1 MSLVVR
7 VIAPT
12 GRDAELITTVLQ
24 QNDVPAQVGSAAALF
39 NDRTDPI
46 GPLLI
51 AEEALSPAFIH
62 QLSALL
68 RKQPAWSDLP
78 ILILTG
84 SGRESVQSYRLQKER
99 LPLGSPV
106 LLERP
111 IRTATLVSSV
121 KAALRARARQYEVRD
136 AVAELRQQRE
146 TLQAVLD
153 HLPVGVLLAKPT
165 GEVLLANRRI
175 EALLGQSSRTAA
187 LESYREW
194 PLSHPDGVR
203 VRPTDHPLVRAVDSG
218 RAYGPEEYLY
228 ARGDDTQSWIS
239 LAASPILNEHG
250 EVSGGVLTVADVDQQ
265 KRSEL
270 ALIQNE
276 KLAAV
281 GRLAASISHE
291 INNPLEAVTNLL
303 YLVRCGDHLPDEVR
317 GYLDAADK
325 ELQRVSQI
333 VSHTLR
339 FHKQST
345 RPREL
350 SAHEL
355 LEPTLGLFAGRLG
368 NSNVSIVLDERS
380 SGLVNCYEGEIR
392 QILNNLVGNAIDSMK
407 TGGRL
412 LIRTRDS
419 RNWRTGAPGV
429 RIVVADNGHG
439 MPRNVM
445 KRVFEPFYTTKGIN
459 GTGLG
464 LWIARGIV
472 DKHQGMLQI
481 YSSTRA
487 SQSGTVFSLFLPL
500 QRASREVVDVF
511 EAAVSV

>member
-12 GRDAELITTVLQ
+12 GRDAELITTVLR
-24 QNDVPAQVGSAAALF
+24 QNDVPAQIGSPADLF
-39 NDRTDPI
+39 EDRREPI

-51 AEEALSPAFIH
+51 AEEALSLPFIQ

-84 SGRESVQSYRLQKER
+84 SGRESVQSYQLQKER

-121 KAALRARARQYEVRD
+121 KAALRARVRQYEVRD
-136 AVAELRQQRE
+136 TVAELRQQRE

-153 HLPVGVLLAKPT
+153 HLPVGVLLARLN
-165 GEVLLANRRI
+165 GEVMLANHRVESLLWQSVQISRI
-175 EALLGQSSRTAA
+175 EDYRDWPLMHPDGRAVRPSEHPLVQA
-187 LESYREW
+187 LESGE
-194 PLSHPDGVR
+194 PF
-203 VRPTDHPLVRAVDSG
+203 
-218 RAYGPEEYLY
+218 GPQEYLY
-228 ARGDDTQSWIS
+228 ARGDTTESWIS

-250 EVSGGVLTVADVDQQ
+250 QVSGGVLTVADVDQQ

-303 YLVRCGDHLPDEVR
+303 YLVRHDEELAPESR
-317 GYLDAADK
+317 AYLDAADK

-355 LEPTLGLFAGRLG
+355 LESTLGLFAGRLG

-380 SGLVNCYEGEIR
+380 TGLVFCYEGEIR
-392 QILNNLVGNAIDSMK
+392 QILNNLVGNAIDSMR
-407 TGGRL
+407 TGGKL
-412 LIRTRDS
+412 VIRTRDS
-419 RNWRTGAPGV
+419 HNWRTGAPGI
-429 RIVVADNGHG
+429 RIIVADSGHG

-481 YSSTRA
+481 YSSTRP
-487 SQSGTVFSLFLPL
+487 SHSGTVFSLFLPL
-500 QRASREVVDVF
+500 QRSSREVVEVL

>member
-1 MSLVVR
+1 VSLVVR

-12 GRDAELITTVLQ
+12 GRDAELIVTVLQ
-24 QNDVPAQVGSAAALF
+24 QNNVPAQVGHGATLF
-39 NDRTDPI
+39 SGRSEQDPI

-51 AEEALSPAFIH
+51 AEEALSPAFIQ
-62 QLSALL
+62 QLTQVLH
-68 RKQPAWSDLP
+68 RQPAWSDLP

-121 KAALRARARQYEVRD
+121 QAALRARMRQYEVRD
-136 AVAELRQQRE
+136 AVAELRRQQE
-146 TLQAVLD
+146 TLQVVLD
-153 HLPVGVLLAKPT
+153 SLPVGVLLAKPT
-165 GEVLLANRRI
+165 GEVVLANRRI
-175 EALLGQSSRTAA
+175 ESLLQRSSASPA
-187 LESYREW
+187 IEDYRDR
-194 PLSHPDGVR
+194 PLSHPGGALVQ
-203 VRPTDHPLVRAVDSG
+203 PEEHPLARAMASG
-218 RAYGPEEYLY
+218 HGHGPEEYLHS
-228 ARGDDTQSWIS
+228 RGEGIEAWVS
-239 LAASPILNEHG
+239 LAASPIVNQEG
-250 EVSGGVLTVADVDQQ
+250 DVTGGVLTVLDVDQQ
-265 KRSEL
+265 KRSEA

-303 YLVRCGDHLPDEVR
+303 YLVNCEEDLPQRVR

-325 ELQRVSQI
+325 ELARVSQI

-339 FHKQST
+339 FHRQST
-345 RPREL
+345 KPREL
-350 SAHEL
+350 TAHEL
-355 LEPTLGLFAGRLG
+355 LEPTLGLYGGRLA
-368 NSNVSIVLDERS
+368 NSNISLVVDERS
-380 SGLVNCYEGEIR
+380 SALMTCFEGEIR

-412 LIRTRDS
+412 VIRTRDS
-419 RNWRTGAPGV
+419 RSWSGGKPGV
-429 RIVVADNGHG
+429 RIVIADSGHG
-439 MPRNVM
+439 MPPQVR
-445 KRVFEPFYTTKGIN
+445 KRVFEPFFTTKGIN

-472 DKHQGMLQI
+472 DKHGGMLQL
-481 YSSTRA
+481 YSSTREPT
-487 SQSGTVFSLFLPL
+487 SGTVFSLFLPL
-500 QRASREVVDVF
+500 QLSLS
-511 EAAVSV
+511 EALEM

>member
-1 MSLVVR
+1 MSLVVT

-12 GRDAELITTVLQ
+12 GRDAELITTVLR
-24 QNDVPAQVGSAAALF
+24 QNDVPAKAGNSATLF
-39 NDRTDPI
+39 SDAEDPL

-51 AEEALSPAFIH
+51 AEEALSPAFIQ
-62 QLSALL
+62 QLSDLL
-68 RKQPAWSDLP
+68 GRQPAWSDLP

-121 KAALRARARQYEVRD
+121 KAALRARDRQYEVRD

-146 TLQAVLD
+146 TLQVVLD
-153 HLPVGVLLAKPT
+153 NLPVGVLLARPT
-165 GEVLLANRRI
+165 GEGLLANERM
-175 EALLGQSSRTAA
+175 ASLLGHPSYSP
-187 LESYREW
+187 EVVSYRGW
-194 PLSHPDGVR
+194 PLSRPGGVR
-203 VRPTDHPLVRAVDSG
+203 VGPEDHPLVRAIASG
-218 RAYGPEEYLY
+218 RTHGPEEYLY
-228 ARGDDTQSWIS
+228 THSDGSECWIS
-239 LAASPILNEHG
+239 LAASPILDERG
-250 EVSGGVLTVADVDQQ
+250 AVTGGVLTVMDVDQQ
-265 KRSEL
+265 KRSEA

-303 YLVRCGDHLPDEVR
+303 YLVRCEEHLSDEVR
-317 GYLDAADK
+317 TYLNAAEN
-325 ELQRVSQI
+325 ELGRVSQI

-339 FHKQST
+339 FHRQST
-345 RPREL
+345 RPREVT
-350 SAHEL
+350 AHEL
-355 LEPTLGLFAGRLG
+355 LEPTLGLFNGRLG
-368 NSNVSIVLDERS
+368 NSNVSIVLEERS
-380 SGLVNCYEGEIR
+380 TARVTCYEGEIR

-412 LIRTRDS
+412 VIRTRDS
-419 RNWRTGAPGV
+419 RDWKSGAPGV

-439 MPRNVM
+439 MPPDVM

-472 DKHQGMLQI
+472 DKHEGMLGI
-481 YSSTRA
+481 FSSTRPGK
-487 SQSGTVFSLFLPL
+487 SGTVFSLFLPL
-500 QRASREVVDVF
+500 QPS
-511 EAAVSV
+511 AAEHAIR

>member
-24 QNDVPAQVGSAAALF
+24 QNDVPARVGSARTLF
-39 NDRTDPI
+39 NDRQEPI

-51 AEEALSPAFIH
+51 AEEALSSAFIQ
-62 QLSALL
+62 QLSAVL
-68 RKQPAWSDLP
+68 RRQPAWSDLP

-84 SGRESVQSYRLQKER
+84 SGRESVQSHRLQQER

-146 TLQAVLD
+146 TLEAVLD
-153 HLPVGVLLAKPT
+153 NLPVGVLLAKPT
-165 GEVLLANRRI
+165 GEVLLANRRMESLLMQTPPGAAI
-175 EALLGQSSRTAA
+175 ED
-187 LESYREW
+187 YRNW
-194 PLSHPDGVR
+194 PLSNPGGAPVSAAE
-203 VRPTDHPLVRAVDSG
+203 HPLVRAMESG
-218 RAYGPEEYLY
+218 HAYGPQDYLY
-228 ARGDDTQSWIS
+228 ARGDNTESWVS
-239 LAASPILNEHG
+239 MAASPILNEQCQ
-250 EVSGGVLTVADVDQQ
+250 VSGGVLTVADVDQQ
-265 KRSEL
+265 RRSEV

-303 YLVRCGDHLPDEVR
+303 YLVRHDAHISDEAQA
-317 GYLDAADK
+317 YLAAADK
-325 ELQRVSQI
+325 ELARVSQI

-345 RPREL
+345 KPREL
-350 SAHEL
+350 TAHEL
-355 LEPTLGLFAGRLG
+355 LEPTLGLFAGRLA
-368 NSNVSIVLDERS
+368 NSNVSIVLEERS
-380 SGLVNCYEGEIR
+380 DCLVTCYEGEIR

-412 LIRTRDS
+412 IIRTRDS
-419 RNWRTGAPGV
+419 RNWNTGAAGV
-429 RIVVADNGHG
+429 RIIVADNGHG
-439 MPRNVM
+439 MPRDVM
-445 KRVFEPFYTTKGIN
+445 RRVFEPFYTTKGIN

-481 YSSTRA
+481 YSSTRP
-487 SQSGTVFSLFLPL
+487 SRTGTVFSLFLPL
-500 QRASREVVDVF
+500 HRSSFQEQEDRE
-511 EAAVSV
+511 

>member
-24 QNDVPAQVGSAAALF
+24 QHNVPAQVGQSSTLF
-39 NDRTDPI
+39 SGRSENDPI

-51 AEEALSPAFIH
+51 AEEALNPAFIQ
-62 QLSALL
+62 QLTQVLD
-68 RKQPAWSDLP
+68 RQPAWSDLP

-84 SGRESVQSYRLQKER
+84 SGRESVQSNRMQVER
-99 LPLGSPV
+99 LPLGAPV

-121 KAALRARARQYEVRD
+121 KAALRARIRQYEVRD
-136 AVAELRQQRE
+136 AVAEVRQQRE
-146 TLQAVLD
+146 TLQVVLD
-153 HLPVGVLLAKPT
+153 SLPVGVLLAKPT

-175 EALLGQSSRTAA
+175 QSLLQRSPADSDMDDFRD
-187 LESYREW
+187 W
-194 PLSHPDGVR
+194 PLTHPGGTR
-203 VRPTDHPLVRAVDSG
+203 VQPEEHPLARAIASG
-218 RAYGPEEYLY
+218 HTYGPEEYLHS
-228 ARGDDTQSWIS
+228 RDDGAEAWVS
-239 LAASPILNEHG
+239 LAASPILNERG
-250 EVSGGVLTVADVDQQ
+250 DVSGGVLTVLDVDQQ
-265 KRSEL
+265 KRSEA

-303 YLVRCGDHLPDEVR
+303 YLVRCDANLAEGVR
-317 GYLDAADK
+317 EYLDAADK
-325 ELQRVSQI
+325 ELARVSQI

-339 FHKQST
+339 FHRQST

-350 SAHEL
+350 STHEL
-355 LEPTLGLFAGRLG
+355 LEPTLGLYAGRLA
-368 NSNVSIVLDERS
+368 NSHISLIMDERS
-380 SGLVNCYEGEIR
+380 RALVTCYEGEIR

-407 TGGRL
+407 NGGKL
-412 LIRTRDS
+412 VIRTRDCRS
-419 RNWRTGAPGV
+419 WNSNAPGV
-429 RIVVADNGHG
+429 RIVIADNGHG
-439 MPRNVM
+439 MPPDVK

-472 DKHQGMLQI
+472 DKHGGMLQL
-481 YSSTRA
+481 SSCTRNA
-487 SQSGTVFSLFLPL
+487 MSGTVFSLFLPL
-500 QRASREVVDVF
+500 QLSLA
-511 EAAVSV
+511 EAVQI

>member
-1 MSLVVR
+1 MGLVLT

-24 QNDVPAQVGSAAALF
+24 QNGVPAEVGNTTSLFAAMSAQ
-39 NDRTDPI
+39 DPM
-46 GPLLI
+46 GALLI
-51 AEEALSPAFIH
+51 AEEILSPAFIQ
-62 QLSALL
+62 QLGAFIS
-68 RKQPAWSDLP
+68 RQPAWSDLP
-78 ILILTG
+78 LLILTG
-84 SGRESVQSYRLQKER
+84 SGRESVQSHRMQKER

-136 AVAELRQQRE
+136 TVAELRQQRE
-146 TLQAVLD
+146 TLQVVLD
-153 HLPVGVLLAKPT
+153 HLRVGVLLAKPT
-165 GEVLLANRRI
+165 GEVLLANGRL
-175 EALLGQSSRTAA
+175 EELLRQTSGTAA
-187 LESYREW
+187 VENYREW
-194 PLSHPDGVR
+194 PLLHPGGIRLSPD
-203 VRPTDHPLVRAVDSG
+203 DHPLVRAMEGG
-218 RAYGPEEYLY
+218 RAYGPEDYLY
-228 ARGDDTQSWIS
+228 LRGDASESWIS
-239 LAASPILNEHG
+239 LAASPILNEDG
-250 EVSGGVLTVADVDQQ
+250 AVTGGVLTVADIDQQ
-265 KRSEL
+265 KRSEF

-303 YLVRCGDHLPDEVR
+303 YLVRCDKHLSGEVT
-317 GYLDAADK
+317 GYLESADK

-333 VSHTLR
+333 VSHTLQ

-345 RPREL
+345 RPRQL
-350 SAHEL
+350 TAHEL
-355 LEPTLGLFAGRLG
+355 LEPTLGLFAGRLA
-368 NSNVSIVLDERS
+368 NSNVALHLDERS
-380 SGLVNCYEGEIR
+380 SGLVTCYEGEIR

-419 RNWRTGAPGV
+419 RNWNTGAAGV
-429 RIVVADNGHG
+429 RIVVGDNGHG
-439 MPRNVM
+439 MPREVM

-472 DKHQGMLQI
+472 DKHEGLLQI

-487 SQSGTVFSLFLPL
+487 AKTGTVFSLFLPL
-500 QRASREVVDVF
+500 HRASEGLSL
-511 EAAVSV
+511 APQLN

>member
-12 GRDAELITTVLQ
+12 GRDAELITTVLRH
-24 QNDVPAQVGSAAALF
+24 NDVPAQVGIPATLLSEH
-39 NDRTDPI
+39 NDPI

-51 AEEALSPAFIH
+51 AEEALSPAFIQ
-62 QLSALL
+62 QLSTLL

-84 SGRESVQSYRLQKER
+84 SGRESVQSYRLQQER

-153 HLPVGVLLAKPT
+153 NLPVGVLLARPS

-175 EALLGQSSRTAA
+175 QSLLRQSASGATV
-187 LESYREW
+187 EDYREW
-194 PLSHPDGVR
+194 PLSQPSGAR
-203 VRPTDHPLVRAVDSG
+203 VQAVDHPLVRAIESG
-218 RAYGPEEYLY
+218 RAFGPADYLY
-228 ARGDDTQSWIS
+228 ARGDSTESWIS
-239 LAASPILNEHG
+239 MAASPILNEQG
-250 EVSGGVLTVADVDQQ
+250 QVSGGVLTVADVDQQ
-265 KRSEL
+265 RRSEI

-303 YLVRCGDHLPDEVR
+303 YLVRHDEHLTDEVR
-317 GYLDAADK
+317 SYLDSADK
-325 ELQRVSQI
+325 ELARVSQI

-345 RPREL
+345 KPREL

-368 NSNVSIVLDERS
+368 NSHVSLQLDERS
-380 SGLVNCYEGEIR
+380 TCLITCYEGEIR

-419 RNWRTGAPGV
+419 RNWQTGAPGV

-439 MPRNVM
+439 MSRDVM
-445 KRVFEPFYTTKGIN
+445 RRVFEPFYTTKGIN

-472 DKHQGMLQI
+472 DKHEGLLQI

-487 SQSGTVFSLFLPL
+487 SHNGTVFSLFLPL
-500 QRASREVVDVF
+500 HRASF
-511 EAAVSV
+511 EEHEGQ

>member
-7 VIAPT
+7 VVAPT
-12 GRDAELITTVLQ
+12 GRDAELITTVLR
-24 QNDVPAQVGSAAALF
+24 QNDVSAQVAQAAALF
-39 NDRTDPI
+39 SDRSEPL

-51 AEEALSPAFIH
+51 AEEALSPAFIQ
-62 QLSALL
+62 QLGSILQS
-68 RKQPAWSDLP
+68 QPAWSDLP

-121 KAALRARARQYEVRD
+121 QAALRARARQYEVRD

-146 TLQAVLD
+146 TLQAVMD
-153 HLPVGVLLAKPT
+153 HLPVGVLLARPT

-175 EALLGQSSRTAA
+175 ESLLHQSPQTSKI
-187 LESYREW
+187 EQYREW
-194 PLSHPDGVR
+194 PLSHADGV
-203 VRPTDHPLVRAVDSG
+203 PLLPGDHPLVRAIESG
-218 RAYGPEEYLY
+218 RAYGPEEFLY
-228 ARGDDTQSWIS
+228 ARSEGAASWIS
-239 LAASPILNEHG
+239 LAASPILNERG
-250 EVSGGVLTVADVDQQ
+250 EVNGGVLTVADVDQQ

-303 YLVRCGDHLPDEVR
+303 YLVRCDEHLTTDVR
-317 GYLDAADK
+317 AYLNAADK
-325 ELQRVSQI
+325 ELARVSQI

-355 LEPTLGLFAGRLG
+355 LEPTLGLYGGRLG
-368 NSNVSIVLDERS
+368 NSNVSLVLDERS
-380 SGLVNCYEGEIR
+380 KRLVTCYEGEVR
-392 QILNNLVGNAIDSMK
+392 QVLNNLVGNAIDSMRM
-407 TGGRL
+407 GGRL
-412 LIRTRDS
+412 VIRTRDAHDWKS
-419 RNWRTGAPGV
+419 GAAGV
-429 RIVVADNGHG
+429 RILVADNGHG
-439 MPRNVM
+439 MPREVM
-445 KRVFEPFYTTKGIN
+445 RRVFEPFYTTKGIN

-464 LWIARGIV
+464 LWIVRGIV
-472 DKHQGMLQI
+472 DKHHGALRI

-487 SQSGTVFSLFLPL
+487 SGSGTVFGLFLPL
-500 QRASREVVDVF
+500 HPPAGTIAD
-511 EAAVSV
+511 A